1 MHRER
6 EHTFSQ
12 RFGFRWGVG
21 PACACACPLALRV
34 RPVGRYRTDDA
45 RVILFSVCMPFRFRT
60 ETCEQHACAVLPT
73 NCNCNCIHRTRPT
86 PVYKLSWVE
95 KRACGASAGL
105 TDETQCPYH
114 RLSDITP
121 QPPRIAIVSFSK
133 YRQVCVCLG
142 RCTPRTAVQT
152 AADCPHGALVQDWL
166 VPYVQEE
173 DGPIPTG
180 AGIADRVV
188 PLMPQAAARPPRT

>member
-1 MHRER
+1 MYVCIVKES
-6 EHTFSQ
+6 TP
-12 RFGFRWGVG
+12 FRNGLASGGVWVPRVRVRVRWRCG
-21 PACACACPLALRV
+21 CVLSVGTEQTTHGSYCSLCACLSAFAPKLANSTRALCCRQTVTVTVYTAHARRPSTNSHGSKNGHVGRV
-34 RPVGRYRTDDA
+34 RVSQTRH
-45 RVILFSVCMPFRFRT
+45 SV
-60 ETCEQHACAVLPT
+60 L
-73 NCNCNCIHRTRPT
+73 
-86 PVYKLSWVE
+86 
-95 KRACGASAGL
+95 
-105 TDETQCPYH
+105 
-114 RLSDITP
+114 ITP

-166 VPYVQEE
+166 LPYVQEE

-180 AGIADRVV
+180 AGTADRVV